1 MLKIQSKIEDVFKK
15 LPVLETERLKLRPVC
30 PRDSNDIYEYASEPE
45 VAKYV
50 TWEHHRT
57 IADSIHFLRL
67 VMQQYK
73 EGLPSPWGI
82 IYKENNKLIGTAG
95 YHRWV
100 PGHSKAEFGYAL
112 SIDYWN
118 KGIMTEAMKEILRF
132 GFEELGLNRAE
143 ARCFI
148 DNVSSERVM
157 QKLGMK
163 YEGIL
168 RQTVFIKD
176 EFRDLKVYSLLRS
189 EFLKNNQG
197 YNS

>member
-1 MLKIQSKIEDVFKK
+1 
-15 LPVLETERLKLRPVC
+15 
-30 PRDSNDIYEYASEPE
+30 
-45 VAKYV
+45 
-50 TWEHHRT
+50 
-57 IADSIHFLRL
+57 
-67 VMQQYK
+67 
-73 EGLPSPWGI
+73 
-82 IYKENNKLIGTAG
+82 
-95 YHRWV
+95 
-100 PGHSKAEFGYAL
+100 
-112 SIDYWN
+112 
-118 KGIMTEAMKEILRF
+118 LRF